1 MKQILEHLYQHN
13 ILTRQ
18 QAHDVMCGIAD
29 KQYPEAQVASLLSV
43 YRMRNVH
50 IDELLGFRDAL
61 IERALPIDLS
71 AYHALT
77 LWARGAMAKTLSTS
91 RLVHVL

>member
-50 IDELLGFRDAL
+50 VDE
-61 IERALPIDLS
+61 
-71 AYHALT
+71 
-77 LWARGAMAKTLSTS
+77 
-91 RLVHVL
+91 